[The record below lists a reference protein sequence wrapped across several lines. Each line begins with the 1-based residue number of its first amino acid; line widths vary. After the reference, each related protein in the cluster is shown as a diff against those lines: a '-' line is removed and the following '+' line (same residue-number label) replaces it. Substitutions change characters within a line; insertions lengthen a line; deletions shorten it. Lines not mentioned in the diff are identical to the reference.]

1 MTIYIYISLCFPIRG
16 YRNSFLISILDAQL
30 FYNEMIFNCII
41 IDLNH
46 VFICL
51 TKFEMMNYIICFF
64 IEEII
69 I

>member
-1 MTIYIYISLCFPIRG
+1 
-16 YRNSFLISILDAQL
+16 
-30 FYNEMIFNCII
+30 MIFICIN

-46 VFICL
+46 VFICP